1 MPPKEAKVRK
11 ARPTKKSSTN
21 EEKMA
26 AKLAEASITDR
37 MCTGELASQPN
48 ARDIK
53 FVNFSLSFHG
63 EELIKDTTLEL
74 NYGCRYG
81 LLGRNGCGKSTFL
94 KALAARDLAIPDHI
108 DMYLLN
114 EEAAPSEFTAA
125 ECVVMMGKAEIAR
138 LEAEEERIMEEE
150 GPESSLLQDIYQ
162 KMEELD
168 PTTFEKRAGELL
180 FGLGFR
186 AVMLAKKTKDMSGG
200 WRMRVALAKALFVAP
215 TLLILDEPTNHL
227 DLETCV
233 WLENYLAEY
242 QKILLMV
249 SHSQDFLNGVCTN
262 MLHLN
267 PHKKFISYKGNY
279 ATFCKTKKE
288 LEVNQKKLYEKQQ
301 EEIRHAKE
309 FIASCGTYANLVRQ
323 AKSRQKQLDKMEEA
337 GLIEEVESESGVSL
351 MFPACGTLPSP
362 ILAMQKVGFAYNGN
376 MKDALY
382 TNLDFGLHLDSRI
395 VLVGPNGAGKS
406 TLLKLFTG
414 DLTPTVGEINRN
426 SHLKIARYN
435 QHTAEV
441 LDMKKNPIDFMRS
454 SFPEMQLEEKDWRGR
469 LGKYGITGKA
479 QTKTIDT
486 MSDGQQTQ
494 LVFCWLAQ
502 KAPHMLLLDEPTNH
516 LDMESIDA
524 LADAINAF
532 EGGMVLVSHDF
543 RLLQQTAREILI
555 CNHKSVKKWPGT
567 IEEYKRHLQ
576 KTMEKYQHGA

>member
-1 MPPKEAKVRK
+1 
-11 ARPTKKSSTN
+11 
-21 EEKMA
+21 
-26 AKLAEASITDR
+26 
-37 MCTGELASQPN
+37 
-48 ARDIK
+48 
-53 FVNFSLSFHG
+53 
-63 EELIKDTTLEL
+63 
-74 NYGCRYG
+74 
-81 LLGRNGCGKSTFL
+81 
-94 KALAARDLAIPDHI
+94 
-108 DMYLLN
+108 
-114 EEAAPSEFTAA
+114 
-125 ECVVMMGKAEIAR
+125 
-138 LEAEEERIMEEE
+138 
-150 GPESSLLQDIYQ
+150 
-162 KMEELD
+162 
-168 PTTFEKRAGELL
+168 
-180 FGLGFR
+180 
-186 AVMLAKKTKDMSGG
+186 
-200 WRMRVALAKALFVAP
+200 MRVALAKALFVSP

-242 QKILLMV
+242 KKILLMV

-262 MLHLN
+262 MLHLT
-267 PHKKFISYKGNY
+267 PSKKFVTYKGNY
-279 ATFCKTKKE
+279 ASYCKTKKE
-288 LEVNQKKLYEKQQ
+288 QEVNQKKLYEKQQ

-323 AKSRQKQLDKMEEA
+323 AKSRQKQLDKMEED
-337 GLIEEVESESGVSL
+337 GLIEAVETESGVSL
-351 MFPACGTLPSP
+351 MFPACGSLPSP
-362 ILAMQKVGFAYNGN
+362 ILALQQVGFAYSGD

-382 TNLDFGLHLDSRI
+382 TGLDFGLHLDSRI

-414 DLTPTVGEINRN
+414 DLSPTCGEINRN

-441 LDMKKNPIDFMRS
+441 LDFTQNPIEFMRS
-454 SFPEMQLEEKDWRGR
+454 SFEYMKLDEKEWRSR

-479 QTKTIDT
+479 QTKLIST

-555 CNHKSVKKWPGT
+555 CDKKKVTKWEGD
-567 IEEYKRHLQ
+567 IESYKKHLQ
-576 KTMEKYQHGA
+576 KTMEKYVHK

>member
-1 MPPKEAKVRK
+1 MPPKDKVRK
-11 ARPTKKSSTN
+11 ARPVKKSSTL
-21 EEKMA
+21 EDKLA

-48 ARDIK
+48 AKDIK

-63 EELIKDTTLEL
+63 EELIHDTTLEL
-74 NYGCRYG
+74 NYGRRYG
-81 LLGRNGCGKSTFL
+81 LLGRNGSGKSTLL
-94 KALAARDLAIPDHI
+94 KAIAARDLNIPAHI

-114 EEAAPSEFTAA
+114 EEAPPTEFTAL
-125 ECVVMMGKAEIAR
+125 ECVVAMGKNEVAR

-150 GPESSLLQDIYQ
+150 GPDSSILQDIYA
-162 KMEELD
+162 KLEELD

-180 FGLGFR
+180 FGLGFKTQ
-186 AVMLAKKTKDMSGG
+186 MMAKKTKDMSGG
-200 WRMRVALAKALFVAP
+200 WRMRVALCKALFVAP

-233 WLENYLAEY
+233 WLENYLGNY
-242 QKILLMV
+242 PKILLLV

-262 MLHLN
+262 MIHLT
-267 PHKKFISYKGNY
+267 PQKKFVVYGGNY
-279 ATFCKTKKE
+279 ATYVKTKKE
-288 LEVNQKKLYEKQQ
+288 NEVNQKKLYEKQQ
-301 EEIRHAKE
+301 EEIRHTKE
-309 FIASCGTYANLVRQ
+309 FIAQCGTYANLVRQ
-323 AKSRQKQLDKMEEA
+323 AKSRQKALDKMAEN
-337 GLIEEVESESGVSL
+337 GLIEEVVEEQAVSL
-351 MFPACGTLPSP
+351 MFPACGQLPSP
-362 ILAMQKVGFAYNGN
+362 ILAMQKVGFAYSGD

-414 DLTPTVGEINRN
+414 DLQPTTGEINRN

-435 QHTAEV
+435 QHTAEI
-441 LDMKKNPIDFMRS
+441 LDMKSTPIDFMRT
-454 SFPEMQLEEKDWRGR
+454 SFEYMNLEVTEWRSR

-479 QTKTIDT
+479 QTKEIST

-543 RLLQQTAREILI
+543 RLLQQTAKEILI
-555 CNHKSVKKWPGT
+555 CNHKSVKKWPGS
-567 IEEYKRHLQ
+567 IESYKKHLQ
-576 KTMEKYQHGA
+576 DTIKPYQG